1 MPWRQSR
8 NPDET
13 PQTPP
18 DPAALREYALRLLAM
33 QSRSETEIARKLAR
47 RGADPEAI
55 AALLDDFRQRGWLD
69 DQALAERW
77 VEARGQSR
85 GRGAL
90 AWELR
95 RRGVDPSDALSERTD
110 DDEKSAAWTAAVRK
124 AGDPPTVAGPDGK
137 RKLAAFL
144 QRRGFSYNTVRHVL
158 DRTVV
163 EKPSDLSEEDTS
175 IEEEPWESD

>member
-1 MPWRQSR
+1 MNRRPDRQPS
-8 NPDET
+8 PA
-13 PQTPP
+13 TPP
-18 DPAALREYALRLLAM
+18 DPAVLREYALRLLAM

-47 RGADPEAI
+47 RCAEPEAI
-55 AALLDDFRQRGWLD
+55 AALVEDFRQRGWLD

-95 RRGVDPSDALSERTD
+95 RRGVDPSEALSERTD
-110 DDEKSAAWTAAVRK
+110 DDEKIAAWNAATRK
-124 AGDPPTVAGPDGK
+124 AGDPPTIDGPDGK

-163 EKPSDLSEEDTS
+163 VNPTEQSEDDPLA
-175 IEEEPWESD
+175 EEEPWESE